1 MSELKPCPFC
11 GGEAEAYVSPAKDGW
26 NLLPCPFCPDGGEV
40 VFKDG
45 WQRDDG
51 LWINGFVRCNECRT
65 VRWSKDISD
74 FLGTWRHGFVSDEV
88 AHECSLTAI
97 EAWNTRHERTCE
109 LIKHAALD
117 EESGIE
123 LVLYECGQCGWIV
136 DPSRNERYC
145 PNCGIRVR
153 RDDE

>member
-1 MSELKPCPFC
+1 MDEVVGMSELKSCPFC
-11 GGEAEAYVSPAKDGW
+11 GGEAELDEYCGRY
-26 NLLPCPFCPDGGEV
+26 V
-40 VFKDG
+40 VFCKSEKCS
-45 WQRDDG
+45 WRDT
-51 LWINGFVRCNECRT
+51 EA
-65 VRWSKDISD
+65 K
-74 FLGTWRHGFVSDEV
+74 
-88 AHECSLTAI
+88 AI

-109 LIKHAALD
+109 LIKHAARD

-145 PNCGIRVR
+145 PNCGLRVR

>member
-11 GGEAEAYVSPAKDGW
+11 GGEDNLHTCNTYNHHHVQCSNCGARGSRCGTTAEAV
-26 NLLPCPFCPDGGEV
+26 
-40 VFKDG
+40 
-45 WQRDDG
+45 
-51 LWINGFVRCNECRT
+51 
-65 VRWSKDISD
+65 
-74 FLGTWRHGFVSDEV
+74 
-88 AHECSLTAI
+88 

-109 LIKHAALD
+109 LIKHAARD

-145 PNCGIRVR
+145 PNCGARVKE
-153 RDDE
+153 DADAD

>member
-1 MSELKPCPFC
+1 MAISNDERR
-11 GGEAEAYVSPAKDGW
+11 
-26 NLLPCPFCPDGGEV
+26 EV
-40 VFKDG
+40 AARLREVWASG
-45 WQRDDG
+45 
-51 LWINGFVRCNECRT
+51 CT
-65 VRWSKDISD
+65 
-74 FLGTWRHGFVSDEV
+74 FVSFFEFDCDDFETCQ
-88 AHECSLTAI
+88 ECSKCCGNRLADLI
-97 EAWNTRHERTCE
+97 EPEPERTCE